1 MIHPTAIIHESAVIG
16 DDNEIGPFCVIGP
29 NVVIGHGNKLIAHV
43 CIGTPAQH
51 RSRGSVGGVV
61 IGNGNEFHE
70 MVTVHGAT
78 DTHPTQVGNDGYFM
92 ATSHI
97 AHDCV
102 IEDGVTL
109 CNAVSLGGHVRIM
122 RGATIGFNSAVH
134 QFQVI
139 GAYSM
144 LGMGTVVPKSA
155 RIEPGQCYAGNPA
168 RWLRVN
174 EIGLRRAGITDMS
187 AEYQRWSSAA

>member
-1 MIHPTAIIHESAVIG
+1 MIHPTAIIHESAIIG

-43 CIGTPAQH
+43 CIGAKAQH

-61 IGNGNEFHE
+61 IGSGNVFHE
-70 MVTVHGAT
+70 MVTVHAAT
-78 DTHPTQVGNDGYFM
+78 DTNPTRVGNDGYFM
-92 ATSHI
+92 ATSHMS
-97 AHDCV
+97 HDCV

-109 CNAVSLGGHVRIM
+109 CNAVSLGGHVRVM
-122 RGATIGFNSAVH
+122 RGATIGLNSSVH

-144 LGMGTVVPKSA
+144 LGMGTIVPKSV

-168 RWLRVN
+168 RWLRAN
-174 EIGLRRAGITDMS
+174 DIGLKRAGITDIS